1 MHSKLFT
8 LLSDD
13 DARKQYI
20 LPLLWIFLFSCFCIF
35 VAKRW
40 DILEVWIFYGW
51 HWHPQKVS
59 MINHKFWTQK
69 INLNHIYENNIW
81 KSLDISFLIVPVS
94 LNLSIAQNVDIVLI
108 FLKVC
113 PWLGEQIVIF
123 LCLLCTKKLAPVG
136 NFSALLYFW
145 YLDTSFSPESG
156 ATLSCV
162 TLWRIVNLKQR
173 RDQVLQRSGG
183 GGDPL
188 SRQTA
193 AAAAGES

>member
-20 LPLLWIFLFSCFCIF
+20 LPTLWIFLFSCFCIF
-35 VAKRW
+35 AAKRW

-69 INLNHIYENNIW
+69 INLNHNSHLRKWYLEI
-81 KSLDISFLIVPVS
+81 FLIVPVS
-94 LNLSIAQNVDIVLI
+94 LNLRIAQHVDIVLI
-108 FLKVC
+108 FLVC
-113 PWLGEQIVIF
+113 TWLGEQIVIF

-173 RDQVLQRSGG
+173 RDQVSQRSGG

-188 SRQTA
+188 SRQTS
-193 AAAAGES
+193 AAGES